1 MSRKFLE
8 ALFDGYGQHF
18 DVDQVLFES
27 DTEHQHLIIFENRAF
42 GRVMALDGIVQTTE
56 RDEFIYHEMMIHV
69 PMMAHGAAR
78 RVLII
83 GGGDGGSLREA
94 LKHPGLESVTQVE
107 IDASVIE
114 MCKTYLPG
122 HSRGAFDHPKA
133 HIVIDDGFRY
143 VKESKENFDIIVC
156 DSTDPVGP
164 GEVLYS
170 ESFYAACRR
179 CLGEHGIMVGHSGV
193 GWFQTAEAIQVN
205 ERLRRSFA
213 AVDFYC
219 AAVPTYVGGAMMFY
233 FASDDASLAKQ
244 PTKVIAQRF
253 YAGKIPTRFY
263 NPALHVGAFGVPQYF
278 RDALEKGAPPPGPQ
292 WDAEVHEKL
301 MAKKTDD

>member
-1 MSRKFLE
+1 MSRRFNE
-8 ALFDGYGQHF
+8 TLFDGYGQHF
-18 DVDQVLFES
+18 DVDRVLFES

-42 GRVMALDGIVQTTE
+42 GRVMALDGIIQTTE

-69 PMMAHGAAR
+69 PVLAHGAAR

-94 LKHPGLESVTQVE
+94 LKHPQLESVTQVE
-107 IDASVIE
+107 IDGAVID

-133 HIVIDDGFRY
+133 TIVIDNVMRY
-143 VKESKENFDIIVC
+143 VNECGETFDVIVC

-170 ESFYAACRR
+170 EAFYAACRR
-179 CLGEHGIMVGHSGV
+179 CLGERGVMVGHTGV
-193 GWFQTAEAIQVN
+193 GWFQTAEAVQVN
-205 ERLRRSFA
+205 ERLCRSFA

-219 AAVPTYVGGAMMFY
+219 AAVPY
-233 FASDDASLAKQ
+233 SDS
-244 PTKVIAQRF
+244 R
-253 YAGKIPTRFY
+253 IPTRFY
-263 NPALHVGAFGVPQYF
+263 NPALHAGAFGVPQYF
-278 RDALEKGAPPPGPQ
+278 RDALEKGEPPPGPQ
-292 WDAEVHEKL
+292 WSAKVHEKL
-301 MAKKTDD
+301 MAKQS

>member
-8 ALFDGYGQHF
+8 TLFDGYGQQF

-27 DTEHQHLIIFENRAF
+27 ETEHQHLVIFENRAF

-69 PMMAHGAAR
+69 PLMAHGATR

-94 LKHPGLESVTQVE
+94 LKYPQMQSITQVE
-107 IDASVIE
+107 IDASVIDI
-114 MCKTYLPG
+114 CKSYLPA
-122 HSRGAFDHPKA
+122 HSCGAFDHPKA
-133 HIVIDDGFRY
+133 KVVIDDGFRY
-143 VKESKENFDIIVC
+143 VKESKESFDVIVC

-170 ESFYAACRR
+170 EEFFAACRR
-179 CLGEHGIMVGHSGV
+179 CLVEGGIMVGHTGV
-193 GWFQTAEAIQVN
+193 GWFQTTEAIQVN
-205 ERLRRSFA
+205 QRLRSSFA
-213 AVDFYC
+213 SVNFYC

-233 FASDDASLAKQ
+233 FASDDSSLAKQ
-244 PTKVIAQRF
+244 PTEVIAQRF
-253 YAGKIPTRFY
+253 SAEKIPTRFY
-263 NPALHVGAFGVPQYF
+263 NPEVHVGAFGVPQYF
-278 RDALEKGAPPPGPQ
+278 RNALEKGAAPPGPQ
-292 WDAEVHEKL
+292 WSAEMHEKL
-301 MAKKTDD
+301 MAKNS

>member
-1 MSRKFLE
+1 MSRQFLE
-8 ALFDGYGQHF
+8 TLFDGYGQHF
-18 DVDQVLFES
+18 EVERVLFES

-69 PMMAHGAAR
+69 PVIAHGNAR
-78 RVLII
+78 RVLIV

-94 LKHPGLESVTQVE
+94 LKHPEVESVTQVE
-107 IDASVIE
+107 IDGSVID

-122 HSRGAFDHPKA
+122 HSSGAFDNPKA
-133 HIVIDDGFRY
+133 NVVIDDGYRF
-143 VKESKENFDIIVC
+143 VKESQETFDVIVC

-170 ESFYAACRR
+170 EDFYAACRR
-179 CLGEHGIMVGHSGV
+179 CLGERGIMVGHSGV
-193 GWFQTAEAIQVN
+193 GWFQTDEAVQIN
-205 ERLRRSFA
+205 ERLRRVFA

-244 PTKVIAQRF
+244 PIEIITKRFSAQ
-253 YAGKIPTRFY
+253 KISTRFY
-263 NPALHVGAFGVPQYF
+263 NPELHAGAFGVPQYF

-292 WDAEVHEKL
+292 WNAEMHERL
-301 MAKKTDD
+301 MAKKS

>member
-1 MSRKFLE
+1 M
-8 ALFDGYGQHF
+8 LFDGYGQHF
-18 DVDQVLFES
+18 DVDRVLFES

-42 GRVMALDGIVQTTE
+42 GRVMALDGIIQTTE

-69 PMMAHGAAR
+69 PVLAHGAAR

-94 LKHPGLESVTQVE
+94 LKHPQLESVTQVE
-107 IDASVIE
+107 IDGAVID
-114 MCKTYLPG
+114 MCKTYLPN
-122 HSRGAFDHPKA
+122 HSSGAFDNPRA
-133 HIVIDDGFRY
+133 NIVIDDGFRY
-143 VKESKENFDIIVC
+143 VKECGETFDVIVC

-170 ESFYAACRR
+170 EAFYAACRR
-179 CLGEHGIMVGHSGV
+179 CLGGRGVMAGHTGV

-233 FASDDASLAKQ
+233 FASNDAALAKQ
-244 PTKVIAQRF
+244 PTEIISRR
-253 YAGKIPTRFY
+253 YSDSRIPTRFY
-263 NPALHVGAFGVPQYF
+263 NPALHAGAFGVPQYF
-278 RDALEKGAPPPGPQ
+278 RDALEKGEPPPGPQ
-292 WDAEVHEKL
+292 WNAKVHEKL
-301 MAKKTDD
+301 MAKQS

>member
-1 MSRKFLE
+1 MSRRFNE
-8 ALFDGYGQHF
+8 TLFDGYGQHF
-18 DVDQVLFES
+18 DVDRVLFES

-42 GRVMALDGIVQTTE
+42 GRVMALDGIIQTTE

-69 PMMAHGAAR
+69 PVLAHGAAR

-94 LKHPGLESVTQVE
+94 LKHPQLESVTQVE
-107 IDASVIE
+107 IDGAVID

-133 HIVIDDGFRY
+133 KIVIDDGFRY
-143 VKESKENFDIIVC
+143 VKECGETFDVIVC
-156 DSTDPVGP
+156 DATDPVGP

-170 ESFYAACRR
+170 EAFYSACCR
-179 CLGEHGIMVGHSGV
+179 CLGKRGVMVGHTGV
-193 GWFQTAEAIQVN
+193 GWFQTAEAVQVN

-233 FASDDASLAKQ
+233 FASDDAALAKQ
-244 PTKVIAQRF
+244 PTKIISQR
-253 YAGKIPTRFY
+253 YSDSSISTRFY
-263 NPALHVGAFGVPQYF
+263 NPALHAGAFGVPQYF
-278 RDALEKGAPPPGPQ
+278 RDALEKGEPPPGPQ
-292 WDAEVHEKL
+292 WNAKVHEKL
-301 MAKKTDD
+301 MAKQS